1 VSEIQFGERYF
12 ATRER
17 LSDVMRGIA
26 ELAAETA
33 TDLGDKLPLAEI
45 EQGLGTPFLFVV
57 CGEVN
62 AGKSTLIN
70 GLFGRDLCRVNVLP
84 ETHRVFWYRYG
95 SPARDV
101 EATPMLEERYR
112 PIEFLRDFNLIDTPG
127 TNSIEQ
133 GHQEITERFIPAA
146 DLILFVFPVTNP
158 WGAATWNFISAIP
171 AESLGRVAFVIQQA
185 DQRDSN
191 DIQVILGHMADLSMK
206 RIGRVPPIF
215 AVSGKQAY
223 EAKRATPFARDK
235 LKASGCGLLE
245 DFISKTV
252 CQSPARRNALETW
265 RAQAASALRTVE
277 DRIED
282 QTRGINSQSRF
293 LEQVEREIDRI
304 REQFVTR
311 LPRHLAGVAEVFETE
326 GVWVTQLLRKRLNA
340 FPSIIRLFTGD
351 HTGPEMEHVFIERLQ
366 SAVEAVAEKD
376 GDEVVDACGDHW
388 EDLGQR
394 VKEAMSIDLNAATP
408 IDETLATA
416 RKRFVTRLGRAAR
429 QGIGNLKV
437 RNQLDKELRRRNLAL
452 RSFIFMTLVLTI
464 AGATCGA
471 LGIPW
476 APLILCTLAALFLG
490 GGILTAWT
498 TRKSITRE
506 FQQRLLDT
514 CGAFA
519 TTLHSDY
526 EEALRVVF
534 RDYAATLAN
543 VRTHL
548 AKEKLSIEPRLKRW
562 QDLFLT
568 LKAIEQEL

>member
-1 VSEIQFGERYF
+1 MSEIQFGERYF

-17 LSDVMRGIA
+17 LSEVMRGIA
-26 ELAAETA
+26 GLAAETH
-33 TDLGDKLPLAEI
+33 TDLGEKLPLDQI

-62 AGKSTLIN
+62 AGKSTLVN
-70 GLFGRDLCRVNVLP
+70 GLFGRDLCRVNILP

-95 SPARDV
+95 STARDV
-101 EATPMLEERYR
+101 EVTPMLEERYR
-112 PIEFLRDFNLIDTPG
+112 PVDFLRDFNLIDTPG
-127 TNSIEQ
+127 TNSVEP

-158 WGAATWNFISAIP
+158 WGAATWNFISRIP
-171 AESLGRVAFVIQQA
+171 PESLERVAFIIQQA
-185 DQRDSN
+185 DQREPN

-215 AVSGKQAY
+215 AVSGKLAY
-223 EAKRATPFARDK
+223 EAKRATHFARDK
-235 LKASGCGLLE
+235 LKASGCGALE

-265 RAQAASALRTVE
+265 RSQAAAALRAVE

-293 LEQVEREIDRI
+293 VEHVEREIDGI
-304 REQFVTR
+304 RETFVNR

-326 GVWVTQLLRKRLNA
+326 GVWVTQLLRKRLRA
-340 FPSIIRLFTGD
+340 FPSITRLFTGD
-351 HTGPEMEHVFIERLQ
+351 RTGPEMEQVFIERLQ

-376 GDEVVDACGDHW
+376 GAEVVETCGDHW
-388 EDLGQR
+388 DDLGER
-394 VKEAMSIDLNAATP
+394 VKEAMGIDLKAAEP

-416 RKRFVTRLGRAAR
+416 KQRFVTRLGRAAR

-437 RNQLDKELRRRNLAL
+437 RNQLDKELRRRNIAL
-452 RSFIFMTLVLTI
+452 KSFIFMTLVLTI

-471 LGIPW
+471 LGVPW
-476 APLILCTLAALFLG
+476 VPLILCGLALLFLAG
-490 GGILTAWT
+490 GVLTAWT
-498 TRKSITRE
+498 TRKAIARD

-519 TTLHSDY
+519 STLHSDY

-534 RDYAATLAN
+534 RDYATSLTN

-562 QDLFLT
+562 QELFLT

>member
-1 VSEIQFGERYF
+1 MSEIQFGERYF

-17 LSDVMRGIA
+17 LSEVMRGIA

-33 TDLGDKLPLAEI
+33 TDLGDKLPLSEI
-45 EQGLGTPFLFVV
+45 EQGLGAPFLFVV

-101 EATPMLEERYR
+101 EITPMIEERYR
-112 PIEFLRDFNLIDTPG
+112 PINFLRDFNLIDTPG
-127 TNSIEQ
+127 TNSTEQ

-158 WGAATWNFISAIP
+158 WGAATWNFLSSIP
-171 AESLGRVAFVIQQA
+171 REALERVAFVIQQA
-185 DQRDSN
+185 DQRDAN
-191 DIQVILGHMADLSMK
+191 DIQVILGHVADLSMK

-215 AVSGKQAY
+215 PVSGKLAY

-235 LKASGCGLLE
+235 LRASGCGALE

-252 CQSPARRNALETW
+252 CQSPARRDALEIW
-265 RAQAASALRTVE
+265 RSQAAAALRTVE

-293 LEQVEREIDRI
+293 LEQVEREIDKI
-304 REQFVTR
+304 RETFVNR

-326 GVWVTQLLRKRLNA
+326 AVWVTRLLHKRLRA

-351 HTGPEMEHVFIERLQ
+351 HTGPEMEHVFIGRLQ
-366 SAVEAVAEKD
+366 TAVEAVAEKD
-376 GDEVVDACGDHW
+376 GAEVVDACGDHW
-388 EDLGQR
+388 EDLGER
-394 VKEAMSIDLNAATP
+394 VKEAMAIDLRAAEP
-408 IDETLATA
+408 IEETLATA

-452 RSFIFMTLVLTI
+452 RSFIFMALVLTI

-490 GGILTAWT
+490 GGILTAWA

-548 AKEKLSIEPRLKRW
+548 AKEKLAIEPRLKRW
-562 QDLFLT
+562 QELFLT

>member
-1 VSEIQFGERYF
+1 MSEIQFGERYF

-17 LSDVMRGIA
+17 LSEVMRGIA
-26 ELAAETA
+26 GLAAETH
-33 TDLGDKLPLAEI
+33 TDLGEKLPLDQI
-45 EQGLGTPFLFVV
+45 EEGLGTPFLFVV

-62 AGKSTLIN
+62 AGKSTLVN
-70 GLFGRDLCRVNVLP
+70 GLFGRDLCRVNILP

-101 EATPMLEERYR
+101 EVTPMLEERYR
-112 PIEFLRDFNLIDTPG
+112 PVDFLRDFNLIDTPG
-127 TNSIEQ
+127 TNSVEP

-158 WGAATWNFISAIP
+158 WGAATWNFISRIP
-171 AESLGRVAFVIQQA
+171 PESLERVAFIIQQA
-185 DQRDSN
+185 DQREPN

-215 AVSGKQAY
+215 AVSGKLAY

-235 LKASGCGLLE
+235 LKASGCGALE

-265 RAQAASALRTVE
+265 RSQAAAALRAVE

-293 LEQVEREIDRI
+293 IEHVEREIDGI
-304 REQFVTR
+304 RETFVNR

-326 GVWVTQLLRKRLNA
+326 GVWVTQLLRKRLRA
-340 FPSIIRLFTGD
+340 FPSITRLFTGD
-351 HTGPEMEHVFIERLQ
+351 RTGPEMEQVFIERLQ

-376 GDEVVDACGDHW
+376 GAEVVETCGDHW
-388 EDLGQR
+388 EDLGER
-394 VKEAMSIDLNAATP
+394 VKEAMGIDLKAAEP

-416 RKRFVTRLGRAAR
+416 KKRFVTRLGRAAR

-437 RNQLDKELRRRNLAL
+437 RNQLDKELRRRNIAL
-452 RSFIFMTLVLTI
+452 KSFIFMTLVLTI

-471 LGIPW
+471 LGVPW
-476 APLILCTLAALFLG
+476 VPLILCGLALLFLAG
-490 GGILTAWT
+490 GVLTAWT
-498 TRKSITRE
+498 TRKAIARD

-519 TTLHSDY
+519 STLHSDY

-534 RDYAATLAN
+534 RDYATSLTN

-548 AKEKLSIEPRLKRW
+548 AKEKLAIEPRLKRW
-562 QDLFLT
+562 QELFLT

>member
-1 VSEIQFGERYF
+1 MSEIQFGERYF

-33 TDLGDKLPLAEI
+33 TDLGDKLPLTEI

-185 DQRDSN
+185 DQREPN

-408 IDETLATA
+408 IDETLSTA

-548 AKEKLSIEPRLKRW
+548 AKEKLAIEPRLKRW